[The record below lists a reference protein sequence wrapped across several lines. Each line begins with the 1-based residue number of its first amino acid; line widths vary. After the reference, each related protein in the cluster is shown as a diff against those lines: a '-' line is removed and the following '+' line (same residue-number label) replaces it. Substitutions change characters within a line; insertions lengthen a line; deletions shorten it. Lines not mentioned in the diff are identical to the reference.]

1 MARVLSV
8 ADTRTETVQIVFP
21 EHTNARGSLY
31 GGRMMSWIVTV
42 GTLAASRLARGV
54 VVLGS
59 MDALDFLHPV
69 LAGQILQ
76 LAATVPLVGRS
87 SLEVDVEVYAEDA
100 ATGVRNLATRASL
113 GFVAVDGD
121 GRPRPVDV
129 QVVASGPEEQQAQE
143 EARGRR
149 DRRRA
154 RLHHPGPSVGGV
166 FRDTRLAN
174 RRRPEPEEP
183 PPRHHL
189 ETCRVVF
196 PEDAVVGNLMFA
208 GKLLMDLDEV
218 ASIVA
223 MRYAR
228 GPVVT
233 ASVDELDFVH
243 PIRVGQVVHYR
254 AALNH
259 VGRSSMEVGVRVL
272 SEDPLSGEVH
282 HTCSTFVTMVHTDL
296 QGRPQ
301 ALPPYEPQT
310 QAERRR
316 WQEAELRRQTRQA
329 RLRGLR

>member
-1 MARVLSV
+1 MARTLSV
-8 ADTRTETVQIVFP
+8 AHTRTETVQIVFP

-42 GTLAASRLARGV
+42 GTLVASRLARGL

-59 MDALDFLHPV
+59 MDELDFLHPV

-76 LAATVPLVGRS
+76 LVATVPLVGRS
-87 SLEVDVEVYAEDA
+87 SMEVGVEVYAEDA
-100 ATGVRNLATRASL
+100 TTDARSLATRASL
-113 GFVAVDGD
+113 SFVAVDGD
-121 GRPRPVDV
+121 GRPRPVGV
-129 QVVASGPEEQQAQE
+129 RVLASGPEEEQVQE
-143 EARGRR
+143 EARQRR
-149 DRRRA
+149 DRRR
-154 RLHHPGPSVGGV
+154 V
-166 FRDTRLAN
+166 RLAG
-174 RRRPEPEEP
+174 RRHPEPEEP

-208 GKLLMDLDEV
+208 GKLVMDLDEV

-233 ASVDELDFVH
+233 ASVDALDFVH
-243 PIRVGQVVHYR
+243 PIRVGQVVYYR

-272 SEDPLSGEVH
+272 SEDPFSGEVH

-301 ALPPYEPQT
+301 PLPSYEPQT
-310 QAERRR
+310 EAERRR
-316 WQEAELRRQTRQA
+316 WKEAELRRQIRQA
-329 RLRGLR
+329 RLRGVR

>member
-1 MARVLSV
+1 MSRSYSV
-8 ADTRTETVQIVFP
+8 AQTRAEMVELVFP

-31 GGRMMSWIVTV
+31 GGRMMRWIVTV
-42 GTLAASRLARGV
+42 GTLAASRLSRGL

-59 MDALDFLHPV
+59 MDELDFLEPV
-69 LAGQILQ
+69 LAGEVVQ
-76 LAATVPLVGRS
+76 LAAAVPLVGRS
-87 SLEVDVEVYAEDA
+87 SMEVDVEVHAEDP
-100 ATGVRNLATRASL
+100 ATGLRRRATRASL
-113 GFVAVDGD
+113 GFVAVDAQ
-121 GRPRPVDV
+121 GRPRPVGA
-129 QVVASGPEEQQAQE
+129 QVVAADAE
-143 EARGRR
+143 EARLQHEAQRR
-149 DRRRA
+149 RERRLARLARRRA
-154 RLHHPGPSVGGV
+154 
-166 FRDTRLAN
+166 
-174 RRRPEPEEP
+174 PEAEEP

-208 GKLLMDLDEV
+208 GRLVMDLDEV

-233 ASVDELDFVH
+233 ASVDALDFVN
-243 PIRVGQVVHYR
+243 PIRVGNLVYYR

-272 SEDPLSGEVH
+272 SEDPLSGRVQ

-301 ALPPYEPQT
+301 PLPPYEPQNE
-310 QAERRR
+310 AERRR
-316 WQEAELRRQTRQA
+316 WEQAEARRRLRQA
-329 RLRGLR
+329 RLRSVR